1 MKDGRPF
8 CCGCFESLY
17 AEYCEACGENIGE
30 LPLEQ
35 LKLFGRDVYSCSWRS
50 TFLETL
56 VPTLSNIPARR
67 YRVILKTLNG

>member
-8 CCGCFESLY
+8 CCGCFETLY

-35 LKLFGRDVYSCSWRS
+35 LKLFGRDVYSCPWRS
-50 TFLETL
+50 TFLQTL
-56 VPTLSNIPARR
+56 QESGSPRAGLDNSVTP
-67 YRVILKTLNG
+67 V